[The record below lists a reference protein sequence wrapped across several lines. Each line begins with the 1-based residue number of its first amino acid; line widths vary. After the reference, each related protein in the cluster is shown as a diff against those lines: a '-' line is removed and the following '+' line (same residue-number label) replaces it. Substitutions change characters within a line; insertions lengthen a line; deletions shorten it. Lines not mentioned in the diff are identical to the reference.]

1 MVRFVV
7 VPTSTKAVLIAQL
20 PPLPAQKQ
28 YQLWVGEDDERYS
41 CGVFSADQPVQQ
53 ILLNMPDIPSKYQTL
68 VITVEPNGGSP
79 APTMAPVFVGLFN
92 Q

>member
-7 VPTSTKAVLIAQL
+7 VPTSTRAVLIAQL

-28 YQLWVGEDDERYS
+28 YQLWVGEDEERYS
-41 CGVFSADQPVQQ
+41 CGVFSAGQPVEQ
-53 ILLNMPDIPSKYQTL
+53 ILLNMPDLPSKYQSL
-68 VITVEPNGGSP
+68 GITVEPYGGSP
-79 APTMAPVFVGLFN
+79 APTTAPVFAALFK